1 MFLLFLL
8 FSLEFQRSEGNRH
21 CFLLLPALP
30 FLPDKSFDHAREVP
44 EGVPFRLQCRSHS
57 KQHLLHVGWPVWD
70 YRAVVNEHVY
80 LLSVTTRTGE

>member
-1 MFLLFLL
+1 MCVREGLYRSVREGVIYRRDVFLLFLL

-44 EGVPFRLQCRSHS
+44 EGVRDR
-57 KQHLLHVGWPVWD
+57 V
-70 YRAVVNEHVY
+70 
-80 LLSVTTRTGE
+80 SVFG

>member
-44 EGVPFRLQCRSHS
+44 EGVRDR
-57 KQHLLHVGWPVWD
+57 V
-70 YRAVVNEHVY
+70 
-80 LLSVTTRTGE
+80 SVIG